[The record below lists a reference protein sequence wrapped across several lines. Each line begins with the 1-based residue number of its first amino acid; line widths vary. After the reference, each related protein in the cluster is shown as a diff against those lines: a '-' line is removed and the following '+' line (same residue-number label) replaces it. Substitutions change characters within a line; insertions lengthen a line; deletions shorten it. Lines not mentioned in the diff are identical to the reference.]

1 MLLCALKEFL
11 MATYNFL
18 NHSIVGYLGYFQFL
32 PNINK
37 ARKTFLCIMFLFCG
51 EGNVTPLQYSCLENP
66 MDGGAW

>member
-11 MATYNFL
+11 MATFNLL

-37 ARKTFLCIMFLFCG
+37 ARKTLFMY
-51 EGNVTPLQYSCLENP
+51 NVLIL
-66 MDGGAW
+66 